1 MAQRPHYV
9 FQEYIGDPRSLEP
22 YFATLQGPPPLFAQF
37 TNAGYHVCH
46 TVISPSSDI
55 APIAVTENHTN
66 YGHTTLNRR
75 ILDSTLD
82 ALTVDYARALFLE
95 GVAGPMSI
103 QLRQDR
109 NGAWKALEINLRATG
124 GTLARF
130 LRGMDEL
137 YLIIKA
143 FVPGASFPEL
153 RPHGIDGCEQVARQ
167 YYSYPVFDSRGL
179 DFEAFRRLVSVLST
193 TVKLFDVSARR
204 GAMAVPCSL
213 HIRAWSLVS

>member
-1 MAQRPHYV
+1 MFRKRHAQMALVVLTGLAAAYA
-9 FQEYIGDPRSLEP
+9 
-22 YFATLQGPPPLFAQF
+22 FAQGPPPLFTQF

-46 TVISPSSDI
+46 TVISPRSDI
-55 APIAVTENHTN
+55 AQPAVTENHTE

-95 GVAGPMSI
+95 GVAGPTSI

-143 FVPGASFPEL
+143 FLPEASFPEL
-153 RPHGIDGCEQVARQ
+153 RPHAIDGCEQVARQ
-167 YYSYPVFDSRGL
+167 YYSYPIFDS
-179 DFEAFRRLVSVLST
+179 EVSILKRSGV
-193 TVKLFDVSARR
+193 
-204 GAMAVPCSL
+204 
-213 HIRAWSLVS
+213 WSRS